1 MPLLL
6 GLDLGTSYFKVGLFD
21 AAGELRGLGRVA
33 TEPAA
38 PAPGRVE
45 LTASAFWSRLR
56 QALDQALAQAGARP
70 DEVAGISYSSQAN
83 TFLLLDEAGDEL
95 TPLIFWND
103 QRARPLEPELAAFS
117 RTPWHAQ
124 VTGMMEIVPE
134 RMPAKCRWLA
144 RHEPRVWG
152 RARTVLTIADYLAF
166 SLTGQRVGDASTA
179 VLTGL
184 YSLPD
189 RCWWTA
195 ALEVFGMKEAQLVR
209 PLPPGSPA
217 GRTAARATELLG
229 LPAGI
234 PFAVGALDHHAAALG
249 SGLGAVADA
258 SLSTGTVLA
267 ALVLVDRVEPAP
279 GCIHGPHPEGERF
292 YRLAFDPKGA
302 GQLEDYQRKQAP
314 DLSIEELLRQAEQA
328 AGTGDA
334 ADAAGHGAAVLALL
348 RSIAIAQR
356 GLLARV
362 AGQAPVQRV
371 TATGGGA
378 RSAFWLQVTAD
389 AIGVPVVA
397 VASPE
402 RACLGAALF
411 AAVAA
416 GIWPDLRTAAQH
428 MVRPP
433 REYHPAGQTRQ

>member
-1 MPLLL
+1 M
-6 GLDLGTSYFKVGLFD
+6 
-21 AAGELRGLGRVA
+21 
-33 TEPAA
+33 
-38 PAPGRVE
+38 
-45 LTASAFWSRLR
+45 
-56 QALDQALAQAGARP
+56 
-70 DEVAGISYSSQAN
+70 
-83 TFLLLDEAGDEL
+83 
-95 TPLIFWND
+95 
-103 QRARPLEPELAAFS
+103 
-117 RTPWHAQ
+117 
-124 VTGMMEIVPE
+124 
-134 RMPAKCRWLA
+134 
-144 RHEPRVWG
+144 
-152 RARTVLTIADYLAF
+152 
-166 SLTGQRVGDASTA
+166 
-179 VLTGL
+179 
-184 YSLPD
+184 
-189 RCWWTA
+189 
-195 ALEVFGMKEAQLVR
+195 
-209 PLPPGSPA
+209 
-217 GRTAARATELLG
+217 
-229 LPAGI
+229 
-234 PFAVGALDHHAAALG
+234 
-249 SGLGAVADA
+249 
-258 SLSTGTVLA
+258 
-267 ALVLVDRVEPAP
+267 EPAP

>member
-33 TEPAA
+33 TDVDT

-45 LTASAFWSRLR
+45 LPASAFWQRLR
-56 QALDQALAQAGARP
+56 QALDQACAQPG
-70 DEVAGISYSSQAN
+70 DVAGISYSSQAN
-83 TFLLLDEAGDEL
+83 TFLLLDESGNEL

-103 QRARPLEPELAAFS
+103 QRARPLEPELEAFS

-124 VTGMMEIVPE
+124 VTGMREIAPE

-144 RHEPRVWG
+144 RHKPRVWG
-152 RARTVLTIADYLAF
+152 RARSVLTIADYLAC

-195 ALEVFGMKEAQLVR
+195 ALEVFGLKEAQLVR

-217 GRTAARATELLG
+217 GRTTARATALLG

-267 ALVLVDRVEPAP
+267 ALVLVDKVEPAA
-279 GCIHGPHPEGERF
+279 GCIHGPHPDGERF
-292 YRLAFDPKGA
+292 YRLAFDPQGA

-314 DLSIEELLRQAEQA
+314 NLTIEELLRQAEKA
-328 AGTGDA
+328 AGAGDA

-416 GIWPDLRTAAQH
+416 GVWPDLRTAAQR
-428 MVRPP
+428 MVKPP
-433 REYHPAGQTRQ
+433 REYHPAGQPSR